1 MRIRFTNK
9 ALLDST
15 INFKKEL
22 KFLDFM
28 TANLYTKPDIY
39 VCYKK
44 EINRFLILLNL
55 YKHSFLLRE
64 KLAKIKQNQADL
76 FK

>member
-1 MRIRFTNK
+1 
-9 ALLDST
+9 
-15 INFKKEL
+15 
-22 KFLDFM
+22 M